1 VTALALVAGLL
12 FLVAGAEL
20 LVRGASRLALV
31 LRIPPLIIGLTVVA
45 FGTSAPELAVS
56 TSAALAGT
64 PDIAI
69 GNVVGSNIF
78 NVLIILGLAAVV
90 APLTVS
96 SRLVRLDVPVMIGIS
111 FVLLLM
117 SWDGQ
122 VSRLDGVILLA
133 GMIGYLAYLFRSGG
147 SADLA
152 VPGEGASGD
161 AAPGQAATEPRGARG
176 YVVDAALIAIGLVLL
191 VVGSDWLVDS
201 ARTIAT
207 GLGVSE
213 LMIGLTIVAAGTSL
227 PELATSVMATIRG
240 QRDIAVGNV
249 VGSNIF
255 NILAILGIT
264 ATIAPDG
271 IGVSPAAATFDIP
284 VMVAVAVVCLPVL
297 FTGGIIARWEGALF
311 VAGYIAYTAYL
322 ALDSTGHQ
330 AFPVYQDA
338 LLLVVIPVAAVT
350 LAVSLFH
357 SLRRTRG

>member
-1 VTALALVAGLL
+1 VTAIILVAGLL

-20 LVRGASRLALV
+20 LVRGASSLALA

-56 TSAALAGT
+56 TSAALSGN

-78 NVLIILGLAAVV
+78 NVLVILGLAALL

-111 FVLLLM
+111 LVLLFM
-117 SWDGQ
+117 GWDGR
-122 VSRLDGVILLA
+122 VSRLNGVILVT
-133 GMIGYLAYLFRSGG
+133 GMIAYLAYLFRSAG
-147 SADLA
+147 SEDLA
-152 VPGEGASGD
+152 LPVE
-161 AAPGQAATEPRGARG
+161 AATGRRGARG
-176 YVVDAALIAIGLVLL
+176 LAVDGALISAGLVLL
-191 VVGSDWLVDS
+191 VLGSDWLVES
-201 ARTIAT
+201 ARTIAAS
-207 GLGVSE
+207 LGVSE
-213 LMIGLTIVAAGTSL
+213 LIIGLTIVASGTSL

-255 NILAILGIT
+255 NILAILGIA

-271 IGVSPAAATFDIP
+271 IGVAPTAATFDIP

-297 FTGGIIARWEGALF
+297 FSGGLIARWEGALF

-322 ALDSTGHQ
+322 ALDSTGHH
-330 AFPVYQDA
+330 AMPVYQDA
-338 LLLVVIPVAAVT
+338 LIRVVIPVAGLT
-350 LAVSLFH
+350 LLVSLVR
-357 SLRRTRG
+357 SVRGR